1 MEQGEDGW
9 TTAAEAGTTAGF
21 WELADPNGTLSGG
34 AIANPEDDAS
44 AGAENVNCWMTQNG
58 AVGGTAGSADLDGG
72 PVTLYSSVLDLEGSD
87 GTVSFARWFYC
98 SDEGTVE
105 EDFLRTFVSSDNGAT
120 FTEVTTLATT
130 GTSSAWETVSF
141 RVGDWVE
148 PSAEVIVAFQSADAP
163 NNSITE
169 AGIDD
174 FSVEEVVCGDDCP
187 TDVNSDGVTDFG
199 DILEVLSAW
208 GGVDAD
214 VDGDG
219 TTGFSDLVLLLSAF
233 GPC

>member
-1 MEQGEDGW
+1 
-9 TTAAEAGTTAGF
+9 
-21 WELADPNGTLSGG
+21 
-34 AIANPEDDAS
+34 
-44 AGAENVNCWMTQNG
+44 
-58 AVGGTAGSADLDGG
+58 
-72 PVTLYSSVLDLEGSD
+72 
-87 GTVSFARWFYC
+87 VSFARWFYC

-105 EDFLRTFVSSDNGAT
+105 EDVLRTFVSSDNGVT

-130 GTSSAWETVSF
+130 GTNSAWETVSF

-169 AGIDD
+169 AAIDD
-174 FSVEEVVCGDDCP
+174 FSVEEVVCGVDCP

-214 VDGDG
+214 IDGDG
-219 TTGFSDLVLLLSAF
+219 TTGFSDLVMLLSAF